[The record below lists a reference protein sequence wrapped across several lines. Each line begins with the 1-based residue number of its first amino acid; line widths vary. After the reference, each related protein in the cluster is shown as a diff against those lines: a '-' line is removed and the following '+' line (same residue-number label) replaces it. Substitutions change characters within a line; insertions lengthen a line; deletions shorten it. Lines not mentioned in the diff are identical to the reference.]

1 MPHGSKPVLR
11 VQGLTVH
18 YETDP
23 GPIIAVNDIEFEV
36 YRGETLGLVGES
48 GCGKTTTAMALL
60 RLLQPPG
67 RVVAGRIHLNG
78 TDVLALDPAAL
89 RAFRWR
95 EMSLIPQGAMNAL
108 NPVMRIEKQIGD
120 AIAAHTGQDNRKALR
135 GRIAE
140 LFDLVGLPRDTGRL
154 YPHELSGGMKQR
166 VCIAMAVALN
176 PPLIIA
182 DEPTSALDVVVQ
194 RLVAQSLLD
203 IKNTLGNSM
212 ILIGH
217 DMGLMAQLADRVAV
231 MYAGIV
237 AETAPVAAIFD
248 RPMHPYTRQLIESV
262 PSIKK
267 RKELRVFSGGPPD
280 LRHLPPGCPFA
291 PRCTKTIPRCHQ
303 EKPALSEAAP
313 GQYVACHLYP
323 REVDG
328 RADNKQGADSP

>member
-1 MPHGSKPVLR
+1 MSPLSQVVLTVR
-11 VQGLTVH
+11 GLTVH

-23 GPIIAVNDIEFEV
+23 GPIVAVNDIDFEV
-36 YRGETLGLVGES
+36 HRGETLGLVGES

-78 TDVLALDPAAL
+78 VDVLDLGAAAL

-95 EMSLIPQGAMNAL
+95 DMALIPQGAMNAL
-108 NPVMRIEKQIGD
+108 NPVMRIEKQMAD
-120 AIAAHTGQDNRKALR
+120 AIAAHSGQNNRKQLHK
-135 GRIAE
+135 RIAE
-140 LFDLVGLPRDTGRL
+140 LFDLVGLPGETGRL

-176 PPLIIA
+176 PPLVIA

-194 RLVAQSLLD
+194 RLVAQNLLD

-231 MYAGIV
+231 MYAGII
-237 AETAPVAAIFD
+237 AEMAPAAVIFS
-248 RPMHPYTRQLIESV
+248 RPMHPYTQQLIESV
-262 PSIKK
+262 PSIKE
-267 RKELRVFSGGPPD
+267 RKKLRVFPGGPPD
-280 LRHLPPGCPFA
+280 LLDLPAGCPFA
-291 PRCTKTIPRCHQ
+291 PRCVKCLPHCRE
-303 EKPALSEAAP
+303 EKPVLREAAP
-313 GQYVACHLYP
+313 GQQVACHLYP
-323 REVDG
+323 RQTQ
-328 RADNKQGADSP
+328 AKQEGGHRP